1 MAQPS
6 MRRAYV
12 VCDAVHGRGLMSK
25 NQRGNKE
32 AKKPKQERPS
42 NVPVP
47 IVGIEQSVGKRPLE
61 RGKKA

>member
-1 MAQPS
+1 
-6 MRRAYV
+6 
-12 VCDAVHGRGLMSK
+12 MSK

>member
-1 MAQPS
+1 
-6 MRRAYV
+6 
-12 VCDAVHGRGLMSK
+12 MSK

-42 NVPVP
+42 NLPAPMVGLEP
-47 IVGIEQSVGKRPLE
+47 IVGKRPLE